1 MTNSDLPDSVDPEQ
15 IQQILRYVLEAEE
28 DKLHMGNPI
37 GINEDIKKIIE
48 REIK

>member
-1 MTNSDLPDSVDPEQ
+1 MTKSDPPDGVDPEHIHQ
-15 IQQILRYVLEAEE
+15 IMRYVLEAEE
-28 DKLHMGNPI
+28 DKLHMGNPV

>member
-1 MTNSDLPDSVDPEQ
+1 MTDTDPPDGVDPEQ
-15 IQQILRYVLEAEE
+15 IQRILRYVLEAEE

-37 GINEDIKKIIE
+37 GINEDLKKIIE